1 MRYLDEQE
9 TTATL
14 RDYHLDRPRG
24 PGFAFYDRA
33 RHTFYDW
40 HTHDYHQL
48 IYAIDG
54 TTQIETECA
63 RYLLPTGRAAWIPIA
78 TRHRTLITDVECA
91 SLYFAPRTVPDPQQ
105 RVRILAASPLM
116 REMILHA
123 LRWPLGAS
131 EADPVA
137 ASFFRTL
144 GLMCSQWLESE
155 LLLSLPSARHPAI
168 KRAMDRVASDPGR
181 ASLARALALA
191 SMSERTFRRTFT
203 RETGM
208 TWQAWLGQA
217 RIMEAACQLAHGG
230 RITDVAAEVGY
241 SSMSAFAKAFKQLT
255 GASPATFRRRA
266 GVTSVRSPAQ
276 RQAARAPKAHPTSAA
291 GKNHA
296 F

>member
-14 RDYHLDRPRG
+14 HEYRLDQPRG
-24 PGFAFYDRA
+24 PGFAFCDRA
-33 RHTFYDW
+33 RNTFYDW

-48 IYAIDG
+48 IFAIDG
-54 TTQIETECA
+54 TTQIETELA
-63 RYLLPTGRAAWIPIA
+63 RYLLPAGRAAWIPAA
-78 TRHRTLITDVECA
+78 TRHRTLVAAVECP
-91 SLYFAPRTVPDPQQ
+91 SLYFAPEGMPAAQQ
-105 RVRILAASPLM
+105 RVRILVASPLM

-123 LRWPLGAS
+123 RRWPLGAS

-144 GLMCSQWLESE
+144 GLMCSEWLESE
-155 LLLSLPSARHPAI
+155 LLLCLPGARHPAS
-168 KRAMDRVASDPGR
+168 KRVMDAVASDPGR
-181 ASLARALALA
+181 ATLARVLAVA
-191 SMSERTFRRTFT
+191 SMSERTFRRTFA

-217 RIMEAACQLAHGG
+217 RIMEAACQLTHGG

-255 GASPATFRRRA
+255 GATPAAFRRRA
-266 GVTSVRSPAQ
+266 
-276 RQAARAPKAHPTSAA
+276 ARAPTED
-291 GKNHA
+291 
-296 F
+296 